1 VQSNKQRKRWV
12 IGIDGGGTKTRAAI
26 ADTRGQVAAIMTG
39 DASNPLSRPW
49 TDVEQT
55 LRELIEALLRSVEAG
70 SEDVAA
76 LYLGLAGADR
86 ALVANQIASAFGQ
99 EWQGRLF
106 VDNDATAALYAGT
119 WGEPGIVLIAG
130 TGSIAYAI
138 DRHEQRHRAGGWGYL
153 LGDEGSGF
161 DLGKQ
166 AVVAVLRAFDGRGEA
181 TSLTEAL
188 LAQYAIR
195 SPADAIALIYGS
207 SNPRKELADCSR
219 LVEQAAQGGDAVAMQ
234 IIQQAAASLVELVHA
249 CQRKLDEPLP
259 VVLAGGLLSTD
270 TSLRREL
277 EKTADFELCVPV
289 VSPVVG
295 ALVAG
300 LKKIRILPDGEVI
313 EQLRKTQA
321 VQEGSDVDE

>member
-1 VQSNKQRKRWV
+1 MQSNKQRKRWV

-188 LAQYAIR
+188 LAHFAIR
-195 SPADAIALIYGS
+195 SPVDAIALIYGS
-207 SNPRKELADCSR
+207 PNPRKELADCSR
-219 LVEQAAQGGDAVAMQ
+219 LVEQAAQEGDAVAKR
-234 IIQQAAASLVELVHA
+234 IIQHAAASLVELVLA
-249 CQRKLDEPLP
+249 CQRQLDEPLP
-259 VVLAGGLLSTD
+259 VVLAGGLLSAD
-270 TSLRREL
+270 TSLKREL
-277 EKTADFELCVPV
+277 EKKASFELCPPV
-289 VSPVVG
+289 VTPVVG

-300 LKKIRILPDGEVI
+300 MRKIGLLPDGEVI